1 MKYMSLANCH
11 FAQGA
16 RSKLMKIWRR
26 ERDRGANEIKDVG
39 MG

>member
-16 RSKLMKIWRR
+16 RSKLVNIWRR
-26 ERDRGANEIKDVG
+26 EWDGGE
-39 MG
+39 